1 MATAP
6 KIRTPIAANSMES
19 DVESIA
25 PLSKE
30 LVVGIV
36 GYAGAG
42 CSAAAKRLVTLL
54 GSMGYSAQRIRMSE
68 LISLASKVAMPAP
81 TEGAEEGAARL
92 ARAVQLQDMGDMLRS
107 KNGNFA
113 VAALAVRRIQKLRGS
128 ASVGEG
134 KMAFV
139 IDSIKHRDEVEFLRK
154 IYDQS
159 FRLIAVHAERQV
171 RSSRI
176 IGKTTSGAKFAGA
189 SEVEAKTFMDRDEKD
204 GKSDNGQQ
212 VREAFYLADYFV
224 NNNSKD
230 LEASVS
236 DDLDRFANLILGSGL
251 VRPTKSERAM
261 YHAQAAA
268 LQSSCLSR
276 QVGAALISKGGE
288 VIGTGT
294 NEVPAFGGGVYSEEK
309 KEDNR
314 CHAWKWSDGNVV
326 FVGCHNDRKK
336 ANVRDKVASWLAEK
350 LTPEVALAAH
360 PAPING
366 LDTAKA
372 ARDAA
377 TPRVRD
383 AIAKSRDIL
392 DDLPGVKDIIEYSR
406 AIHAEMDA
414 VLSAARSGASPV
426 GVTLYCTTYPC
437 HNCARHLVS
446 AGVERVYFIEPY
458 VKSLAT
464 DLHSDSITNELP
476 AKGVTPNKMVVVP
489 FTGVGPRMY
498 EDFFAKRVKLKG
510 VGGSYITPK
519 ASVPGF
525 AVRLLE
531 LEKVEEAASKLVP
544 EADNV

>member
-1 MATAP
+1 MPAAP
-6 KIRTPIAANSMES
+6 KTKSFVAANSIEN
-19 DVESIA
+19 DIEAIA

-54 GSMGYSAQRIRMSE
+54 GSMGYTAQRIRLSE
-68 LISLASKVAMPAP
+68 LIALASKVSIPSP
-81 TEGAEEGAARL
+81 VEGTEEGSAKL
-92 ARAVQLQDMGDMLRS
+92 ARAIQLQDMGDRLRS
-107 KNGNFA
+107 KSGNFA
-113 VAALAVRRIQKLRGS
+113 VAALAVRRIQKLRGD
-128 ASVGEG
+128 APIGERRL
-134 KMAFV
+134 AFV

-159 FRLIAVHAERQV
+159 FRLIAVHAERKV
-171 RSSRI
+171 RAGRI
-176 IGKTTSGAKFAGA
+176 IGKATSGAKFAGA
-189 SEVEAKTFMDRDEKD
+189 PEDTAKLFMARDEKD
-204 GKSDNGQQ
+204 SAADNGQQ

-230 LEASVS
+230 LEASVN

-276 QVGAALISKGGE
+276 QVGAALISKAGE

-314 CHAWKWSDGNVV
+314 CHAWSWSDGQVS
-326 FVGCHNDRKK
+326 FTGCHNDRKK
-336 ANVRDKVASWLAEK
+336 ANLRGKIALWLADK
-350 LTPEVALAAH
+350 LSPEIARAAH
-360 PAPING
+360 PAPAEG
-366 LDTAKA
+366 LDTARA

-377 TPRVRD
+377 IPRIRE
-383 AIAKSRDIL
+383 AISQNKDVL

-426 GVTLYCTTYPC
+426 GATLYCTTYPC
-437 HNCARHLVS
+437 HNCARHLVT
-446 AGVERVYFIEPY
+446 AGIERVYFIEPY

-476 AKGVTPNKMVVVP
+476 VRGVNPNKMVVVP

-498 EDFFAKRVKLKG
+498 EDFFAKRATLKG
-510 VGGSYITPK
+510 AGGTYLPP
-519 ASVPGF
+519 AAGVPGF

-531 LEKVEEAASKLVP
+531 LERVEEAASKLVP
-544 EADNV
+544 EADYV